1 MIYVHC
7 LLRFGYSDLAKQI
20 LTQMKERV
28 EGSLLIGE
36 KEKRSFEDFRM
47 TVENEKSKLSSVQS
61 VWIVC
66 CDTRNTS
73 VVLVLLRSIQWLNL
87 IYSESNKIWVVES
100 IENLRAGSFKIGIL
114 IISIPVDFILR
125 CHWYFF
131 ITDTFLRDLAKHKCC
146 VYYYFHWKD
155 LHTVLHILL
164 GYVHRLNYPEYKQFF
179 TLWMRFI

>member
-20 LTQMKERV
+20 LSQMKERV

-66 CDTRNTS
+66 CDTRNIS
-73 VVLVLLRSIQWLNL
+73 IVLVLLRSIQ
-87 IYSESNKIWVVES
+87 
-100 IENLRAGSFKIGIL
+100 
-114 IISIPVDFILR
+114 
-125 CHWYFF
+125 
-131 ITDTFLRDLAKHKCC
+131 
-146 VYYYFHWKD
+146 
-155 LHTVLHILL
+155 
-164 GYVHRLNYPEYKQFF
+164 
-179 TLWMRFI
+179 

>member
-20 LTQMKERV
+20 LSQMKERV

-66 CDTRNTS
+66 CDTRNIS
-73 VVLVLLRSIQWLNL
+73 IVLVLLRSLQWLNL
-87 IYSESNKIWVVES
+87 VCGESNKIRIPES
-100 IENLRAGSFKIGIL
+100 MENLWAGSLKIGVL
-114 IISIPVDFILR
+114 IKSIPDDFILK
-125 CHWYFF
+125 CHYYFF
-131 ITDTFLRDLAKHKCC
+131 ITDIFLLDFAKHRCFVC
-146 VYYYFHWKD
+146 
-155 LHTVLHILL
+155 
-164 GYVHRLNYPEYKQFF
+164 
-179 TLWMRFI
+179 